1 MPGLPPGV
9 AANEKLTAMIA
20 EDDAATIARTFDLG
34 LHPQLEG
41 PVARGEVGQIWKL
54 TTTTG
59 RWAIKE
65 AFEPP
70 SPTEAEHDA
79 SFQEL
84 VQSAGVNVPTVRRAH
99 GGRVLAEVNGSLV
112 RAYSWVD
119 LSATDPSIDPV
130 QVGRVVASIHR
141 VLHHDANGV
150 DPWYTDPVG
159 GDQWNELIA
168 ASRWARAPFADQ
180 LAEQQHDLI
189 ALEALPR
196 PPTQLQACHRDL
208 FADNVLSTPGGDL
221 CVIDWENSGLAD
233 PSHELAL
240 VLFEYSRGDSARS
253 RLLYDSYISSG
264 GPGRVR
270 DPGDFSMLIAQLGHI
285 CEIACQRWLDP
296 TRVNERER
304 NQARIDEF
312 LTDRL
317 TTTTI
322 DEILDAIGT
331 QR

>member
-1 MPGLPPGV
+1 
-9 AANEKLTAMIA
+9 MIT

-34 LHPQLEG
+34 PHPQLEG

-70 SPTEAEHDA
+70 SRTEAEHDA

-84 VQSAGVNVPTVRRAH
+84 VHAAGVNVPAVRRAQDK
-99 GGRVLAEVNGSLV
+99 RVLAEINGSLL

-119 LSATDPSIDPV
+119 LSASDPSINPA
-130 QVGRVVASIHR
+130 QVGAVVASIHR
-141 VLHHDANGV
+141 LVHHDASGI

-159 GDQWNELIA
+159 ADRWKDLIA
-168 ASRWARAPFADQ
+168 ALRHAQAPFANH
-180 LAEQQHDLI
+180 LAEQRHDLV
-189 ALEALPR
+189 ALEAHLR
-196 PPTQLQACHRDL
+196 PPTRLQACHRDL

-233 PSHELAL
+233 PDQELAV
-240 VLFEYSRGDSARS
+240 VLFEYSRGESDRS
-253 RLLYDSYISSG
+253 RRLYDAYITGG

-285 CEIACQRWLDP
+285 GEIACR
-296 TRVNERER
+296 R
-304 NQARIDEF
+304 
-312 LTDRL
+312 
-317 TTTTI
+317 
-322 DEILDAIGT
+322 
-331 QR
+331 

>member
-1 MPGLPPGV
+1 
-9 AANEKLTAMIA
+9 MIT
-20 EDDAATIARTFDLG
+20 EHDAATIARTFDLG
-34 LHPQLEG
+34 PHPQLEG

-79 SFQEL
+79 SFQGL

-99 GGRVLAEVNGSLV
+99 GERVLAEVNGSLV

-119 LSATDPSIDPV
+119 LSATDPSIDPA

-141 VLHHDANGV
+141 VVHHDANAT
-150 DPWYTDPVG
+150 DPWYTEPVG
-159 GDQWNELIA
+159 ADRWNELIA
-168 ASRWARAPFADQ
+168 ELRHAQAAFADQ
-180 LAEQQHDLI
+180 LAEQHHDLI
-189 ALEALPR
+189 ALEALLR
-196 PPTQLQACHRDL
+196 PPTRLQACHRDL
-208 FADNVLSTPGGDL
+208 FADNVLSTPSGDL

-233 PSHELAL
+233 PSQELAV
-240 VLFEYSRGDSARS
+240 VLFEYSRGESARS
-253 RLLYDSYISSG
+253 RLLYDTYITSG

-285 CEIACQRWLDP
+285 GEIACRRWLDP
-296 TRVNERER
+296 NRINERER
-304 NQARIDEF
+304 NEARIEEF

-322 DEILDAIGT
+322 DEILAAIA
-331 QR
+331 